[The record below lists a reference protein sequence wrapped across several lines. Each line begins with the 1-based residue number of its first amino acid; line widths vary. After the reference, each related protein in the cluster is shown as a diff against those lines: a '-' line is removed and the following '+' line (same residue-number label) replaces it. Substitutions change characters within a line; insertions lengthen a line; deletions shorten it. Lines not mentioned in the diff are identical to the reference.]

1 MSRSRELGMRLAL
14 TFVVGMSGWGC
25 AADAGGPSGTLVPGR
40 GIDGVQLGGTS
51 EEVGAAWGKP
61 DIQVG
66 TIWDYSSR
74 CAVVTFDAASKVHMI
89 GIGNSADPEK
99 ALASCRGME
108 VENGPRIGDSIAR
121 VREIYRD
128 RAEIVERSFKIGGH
142 DIYVKSIGLHLE
154 FRSDEALNF
163 AAIQANLPA
172 TTPAPEPGGA
182 PDR

>member
-1 MSRSRELGMRLAL
+1 MPTASFRQGAGELQEVLD
-14 TFVVGMSGWGC
+14 GWST
-25 AADAGGPSGTLVPGR
+25 GG
-40 GIDGVQLGGTS
+40 
-51 EEVGAAWGKP
+51 
-61 DIQVG
+61 
-66 TIWDYSSR
+66 
-74 CAVVTFDAASKVHMI
+74 
-89 GIGNSADPEK
+89 
-99 ALASCRGME
+99 
-108 VENGPRIGDSIAR
+108 
-121 VREIYRD
+121 RD